1 MKKVTK
7 KMRKPLKLLWESILD
22 KNNEDRLF
30 DMMSLFALV
39 INKSV
44 TNEELEELKEYIN
57 VKYV

>member
-1 MKKVTK
+1 
-7 KMRKPLKLLWESILD
+7 MRKPLKLLWESILD